1 MFAAGHYTNL
11 TERQKLDRKSF
22 ERFDSGFT
30 VRDSDKLKTSPPD
43 LAPVN
48 LDYELNYTDDDAPET
63 LFAGIAVQA
72 FDRMR
77 LGAAVA
83 NAELSRINSTKSGLN
98 RVRTASVSA
107 DDFAIANVV
116 DLTEVAEAKRA
127 STLSEAQRI
136 LDGLIAESPELED
149 ELQIVNAY
157 ELAG

>member
-1 MFAAGHYTNL
+1 
-11 TERQKLDRKSF
+11 
-22 ERFDSGFT
+22 
-30 VRDSDKLKTSPPD
+30 
-43 LAPVN
+43 
-48 LDYELNYTDDDAPET
+48 
-63 LFAGIAVQA
+63 
-72 FDRMR
+72 MR